1 MENNMIGTIV
11 NTIAIAIGSMIGI
24 FVGKKLKEDIV
35 DSCLKAVGIAVLIV
49 GLNGVL
55 SIMLTANT
63 EGIIEANGG
72 MSLLISLVVGTV
84 IGEILKLDE
93 KLTNL
98 SDFFEKK
105 LHIDGFSKGFV
116 NASIL
121 FCSGAMAII
130 GSFNDGLYGDSSLLI
145 IKSVMDGASAI
156 FLASGLG
163 IGVAFSAI
171 AILLYQ
177 GTLTIFAGFLAPIIS
192 DQLMNDFSMVG
203 FAIVM
208 CIGLN
213 MMGATKFKTSNMVP
227 ALLIILILQYIP
239 WF

>member
-1 MENNMIGTIV
+1 MTGTII
-11 NTIAIAIGSMIGI
+11 NTLAIVMGSLIGI
-24 FVGKKLKEDIV
+24 LLGKKLKEDIIE
-35 DSCLKAVGIAVLIV
+35 SCLKAVGAAVFLV
-49 GLNGVL
+49 GLSGTL
-55 SIMLTANT
+55 SIMLTSNS
-63 EGIIEANGG
+63 EGVIEANGS
-72 MSLLISLVVGTV
+72 MSLLLSLVIGTI
-84 IGEILKLDE
+84 IGEALKLDE
-93 KLTNL
+93 KLTTL
-98 SDFFEKK
+98 SDYFEKK
-105 LHIDGFSKGFV
+105 LNIEGFSKGFV

-145 IKSVMDGASAI
+145 IKGVMDGSSAI

-163 IGVAFSAI
+163 IGVLFSAI
-171 AILLYQ
+171 PVFLYQ
-177 GTLTIFAGFLAPIIS
+177 GALTLFSGSLAPIIS

-227 ALLIILILQYIP
+227 ALLVILIIQYIP